1 MFFSWV
7 TALEVC
13 LIGISLAMDALAVSV
28 TDGLCYKNLTKGKGI
43 TIPLT
48 FGIFQAVMP
57 LIGFFA
63 AYGLGQAFSELF
75 DAIDHWIAFLLL
87 SVIGAKMLL
96 DAIKELRS
104 KEEEISEKHYS
115 FPEVIVQGVATSI
128 DALFVGVSFAVT
140 DGLKNSI
147 PAVLLSVGII
157 GIITFIISLTGL
169 LIGVKIGNVLKNK
182 TGITGI
188 IGGLVLIGIGLK
200 ILIQGLI

>member
-104 KEEEISEKHYS
+104 KEEEIPEKHYS

-147 PAVLLSVGII
+147 PSVLLSVGII
-157 GIITFIISLTGL
+157 GVITFIISITGL
-169 LIGVKIGNVLKNK
+169 IIGVKIGNVLKNK

>member
-1 MFFSWV
+1 MFYSWV
-7 TALEVC
+7 SALEVC

-43 TIPLT
+43 SIPLT
-48 FGIFQAVMP
+48 FGIFQALMP
-57 LIGFFA
+57 LAGFFV
-63 AYGLGQAFSELF
+63 AYVLGQAFSELF

-104 KEEEISEKHYS
+104 KEEDIAEKHYS

-140 DGLKNSI
+140 EGLKNSI
-147 PAVLLSVGII
+147 SAVLLSVGII
-157 GIITFIISLTGL
+157 GVITFVISLTGL
-169 LIGVKIGNVLKNK
+169 IIGVKIGNVLKNK

>member
-28 TDGLCYKNLTKGKGI
+28 TDGLCYKNLTKAIGI

-104 KEEEISEKHYS
+104 KEEEITEKHYS

-147 PAVLLSVGII
+147 PSVLLSVGII
-157 GIITFIISLTGL
+157 GVITFIISLTGL

>member
-28 TDGLCYKNLTKGKGI
+28 TDGLCYKNLTKAKGI

-104 KEEEISEKHYS
+104 KEEEIAEKHYS
-115 FPEVIVQGVATSI
+115 FPEVIVQGIATSI

-147 PAVLLSVGII
+147 PSVLLSVGII
-157 GIITFIISLTGL
+157 GVITFIISLTGL